1 MPIIEIVPYQSDWP
15 RAFATE
21 AAALS
26 ARVPAFREIEH
37 IGSTTVPGLAAK
49 PVIDMMAAVLDL
61 AEAERALPTLAA
73 RGYTLIDTGMRNRF
87 FLQRPGAPAC
97 NLHIVTLDSWP
108 RRRERLMRDAL
119 LADPQARADYAA
131 LKHDLAA
138 AHGDDLVA
146 YTRAKTAFVQRLMDE
161 VHVRLGLP
169 PQDVWDD

>member
-37 IGSTTVPGLAAK
+37 IGSTAVPGLAAK

-131 LKHDLAA
+131 LKRDLAA